1 MTETIKQGG
10 WYIVTIPQPKYTWVV
25 GLFMDANI
33 EKLSGVDDDVDNNA
47 NCDDNDDTNNQP
59 KAR

>member
-10 WYIVTIPQPKYTWVV
+10 WYIFTMHTWDVE
-25 GLFMDANI
+25 LFMDANI
-33 EKLSGVDDDVDNNA
+33 DKLSGVDDDVDNNA
-47 NCDDNDDTNNQP
+47 NCDDNDDTNNLS

>member
-1 MTETIKQGG
+1 MTETIKQAG
-10 WYIVTIPQPKYTWVV
+10 WYIVTTHTWVV
-25 GLFMDANI
+25 ELFMDANI
-33 EKLSGVDDDVDNNA
+33 EKLSGADDDVDNNA